1 MQFTPSGPQSAF
13 YLISRMR
20 DLDIESI
27 AVANESLYGPD
38 GRSCA
43 LAADVMRRASENAA
57 VLDNGDVV
65 SGGGHLMVARF
76 TAETLSR
83 LTLWDP
89 YTVSFEDET
98 IFDVIGG
105 WPEEIIIRIDTARL
119 RPALA
124 PTVMKT
130 AQDHLVST
138 ALEVLSQLPGA
149 KKVGSTVIWA
159 GSLPDREELISWL
172 DVPGPGLIADHDII
186 LVQDDMRVAS

>member
-1 MQFTPSGPQSAF
+1 MF

-27 AVANESLYGPD
+27 AIANESMYGPD

-43 LAADVMRRASENAA
+43 LAADVVRRASENAS
-57 VLDNGDVV
+57 VLENGNVISDGEQV
-65 SGGGHLMVARF
+65 MIARF
-76 TAETLSR
+76 TAESLSR

-89 YTVSFEDET
+89 YDASFEDET

-105 WPEEIIIRIDTARL
+105 WPEEIIIRVDAARL

-149 KKVGSTVIWA
+149 KRVGSTVIWA

-186 LVQDDMRVAS
+186 LTQGGIRVIS